1 MNYECILDKINDEG
15 IHLIEFSFKG
25 NLKGLYAD
33 NTIAISKNLHND
45 TEKKCILAEELGHYY
60 TSYGAILNMKDTKAK
75 KQELIARKWAY
86 ENLISMHNLIE
97 AFNDG
102 IKGRYELAI
111 YLNVT
116 EEFLQECITYY
127 ESKYGQYFKSNNY
140 IITFNP
146 LTICKLSK

>member
-1 MNYECILDKINDEG
+1 MNYECILDKINNEG

-25 NLKGLYAD
+25 IIKGLYSD
-33 NTIAISKNLHND
+33 NTIAISKNLYND

-60 TSYGAILNMKDTKAK
+60 TSYGEILNMKDVKAK

-86 ENLISMHNLIE
+86 ENLISINNLID
-97 AFNDG
+97 AFNNG
-102 IKGRYELAI
+102 INGRYELAM
-111 YLNVT
+111 YLSVT
-116 EEFLQECITYY
+116 EEFLQECIDYY

-146 LTICKLSK
+146 LTIFKSTK